1 MLKLIFV
8 GALAIAA
15 AGPAF
20 AQKTDLPDRPLKQ
33 TTPFS
38 DAPIKEGIAAVKQS
52 GECTITYIVG
62 ADGKPKDI
70 KPQCTVAEM
79 DPFAVRFIETGVWD
93 SEITGGEFFDSYPQ
107 KQIFKFGAVSGGA
120 AADPRGE
127 KAPVVV
133 KDMQKDDLAAAVS
146 RIRAGGKC
154 NVTLTVGVDGKPKDI
169 KPNCTPTDLNSR
181 INEAAKKMTFQPGLK
196 GGQPIEW
203 PNFTMPL
210 TFAAAQ

>member
-1 MLKLIFV
+1 VLKWIFV
-8 GALAIAA
+8 AALAAA
-15 AGPAF
+15 VAGPAF

-62 ADGKPKDI
+62 VDGKPKDI
-70 KPQCTVAEM
+70 KPQCTIPGM
-79 DPFAVRFIETGVWD
+79 DPYAVRFIETGVWD

-107 KQIFKFGAVSGGA
+107 KQIFKFGATSSA

-133 KDMQKDDLAAAVS
+133 KDIEPAAVS
-146 RIRAGGKC
+146 AALSRARNGAKC
-154 NVTLTVGVDGKPKDI
+154 NVTLTVGADGKPKNI
-169 KPNCTPTDLNSR
+169 SPNCTPSDVNSR
-181 INEAAKKMTFQPGLK
+181 IAEAVKKMTFQPGLK
-196 GGQPIEW
+196 GGQPVEW
-203 PNFTMPL
+203 PNL
-210 TFAAAQ
+210 TIPMSFAPPN